1 MISPSNSTNSRQT
14 FIIVESEKED
24 ISKRLSQSTVP
35 HENIINDSNLNSEVM
50 PTLPSQL
57 VQNFIQFMNNSNSVI
72 ETITTE
78 IVEELVTLFIKILNE
93 GKSHPQRC
101 SILNDYLESHG
112 LTLEEIHIWLANKD
126 FTNEETNSA
135 HNGFKLAKKG

>member
-24 ISKRLSQSTVP
+24 ISKRLSQSTMP

-78 IVEELVTLFIKILNE
+78 IVEELVTITW
-93 GKSHPQRC
+93 SQP
-101 SILNDYLESHG
+101 
-112 LTLEEIHIWLANKD
+112 
-126 FTNEETNSA
+126 
-135 HNGFKLAKKG
+135 